1 MKPLIFVRASKN
13 STQTY
18 TTAFSAAPLHDNS
31 TVNMEYEKCYV
42 FQPESTRPAK
52 KRKTEEHG
60 LHASWQLRKKAYQDA
75 WQSQQS
81 RIDVG
86 TCK

>member
-1 MKPLIFVRASKN
+1 MLCRPFARHFDIIK
-13 STQTY
+13 
-18 TTAFSAAPLHDNS
+18 
-31 TVNMEYEKCYV
+31 MEYEKCYV

-60 LHASWQLRKKAYQDA
+60 LHASWQLRKKAYEDA

-86 TCK
+86 TCKWRFLEHY

>member
-1 MKPLIFVRASKN
+1 VEQFVQSSQAFDW
-13 STQTY
+13 
-18 TTAFSAAPLHDNS
+18 TTNSAAPLHDNQF
-31 TVNMEYEKCYV
+31 NMEYEKCYV

-52 KRKTEEHG
+52 KHKTEEHG
-60 LHASWQLRKKAYQDA
+60 LHASWRLRKKAYEDA

>member
-1 MKPLIFVRASKN
+1 
-13 STQTY
+13 
-18 TTAFSAAPLHDNS
+18 
-31 TVNMEYEKCYV
+31 MEYEKCYV
-42 FQPESTRPAK
+42 FQPESARPAK

-60 LHASWQLRKKAYQDA
+60 LHASWRLRKKAYEDA

-86 TCK
+86 TFK